1 MASSVLELLHHKERE
16 DGDTNDKEKTKDDNN
31 TGWEHCQWIVDIRVS
46 WKKGKEEEEE
56 GGEQFR
62 PYDAILK
69 EKTSSAKRCKD
80 IPQNLTRE

>member
-46 WKKGKEEEEE
+46 WKKGKEEEE
-56 GGEQFR
+56 GGGTVQTVQSNSER
-62 PYDAILK
+62 KNIKCK
-69 EKTSSAKRCKD
+69 EV
-80 IPQNLTRE
+80 

>member
-46 WKKGKEEEEE
+46 WKKGKEEEEGE
-56 GGEQFR
+56 EQFR
-62 PYDAILK
+62 PYYAILK